1 MGKETKFYSFILF
14 YEMSKNN
21 IYKKKRQSF
30 IMSQCLEAAAEGR
43 REGGKQLR
51 TEGPAPTTR
60 RTSLSPNEIQLID
73 NKRHQINFSRMLD
86 FDEGKNLSD
95 FNRGGV

>member
-1 MGKETKFYSFILF
+1 ML
-14 YEMSKNN
+14 
-21 IYKKKRQSF
+21 KKK
-30 IMSQCLEAAAEGR
+30 AELYNVSVWKQQNGEER
-43 REGGKQLR
+43 GGKQLR

>member
-1 MGKETKFYSFILF
+1 
-14 YEMSKNN
+14 
-21 IYKKKRQSF
+21 
-30 IMSQCLEAAAEGR
+30 MSQCLEGSG
-43 REGGKQLR
+43 EGGKQLR

>member
-1 MGKETKFYSFILF
+1 
-14 YEMSKNN
+14 
-21 IYKKKRQSF
+21 
-30 IMSQCLEAAAEGR
+30 MSQCLEAAEGSG
-43 REGGKQLR
+43 EEGKQLR

-86 FDEGKNLSD
+86 FDEGEKKISLILIGAA
-95 FNRGGV
+95 FKRHK

>member
-1 MGKETKFYSFILF
+1 
-14 YEMSKNN
+14 MSVFGTSGRRGGE
-21 IYKKKRQSF
+21 KKRGF
-30 IMSQCLEAAAEGR
+30 FLK
-43 REGGKQLR
+43 KQLR
-51 TEGPAPTTR
+51 TEGPALTTR
-60 RTSLSPNEIQLID
+60 RTSLLPNEIQLID